1 MKGIEG
7 TVVAQVTVDV
17 NGNVSDASVLSGPEE
32 LRKAVLQSLLSW
44 HFTKDAAGGARQIAV
59 TFRMPDPAAAAAP
72 LAAPVRGVQSGVV
85 GGVPGGIVGG
95 VQSGMVGGILTST
108 PANAPLMASDG
119 RRVIRAISVTG
130 LDIPAEE
137 VLAKLPLHVDDEW
150 RPETMMKFIEAVHQ
164 IDEHL
169 NVSAA
174 QIPPNGIVLRISAPG
189 SPMVADVA
197 RPATSFPG
205 AIPVGGQVQ
214 NSLLIS
220 RTDPVYPEIAK
231 SARIS
236 GTVEFAALIGADGH
250 MKELQVVSG
259 HPLLRQAALDA
270 VKQWV
275 YKPTLLNGSPTPVST
290 TIDVVFSLSQ

>member
-1 MKGIEG
+1 
-7 TVVAQVTVDV
+7 
-17 NGNVSDASVLSGPEE
+17 
-32 LRKAVLQSLLSW
+32 
-44 HFTKDAAGGARQIAV
+44 
-59 TFRMPDPAAAAAP
+59 
-72 LAAPVRGVQSGVV
+72 
-85 GGVPGGIVGG
+85 
-95 VQSGMVGGILTST
+95 
-108 PANAPLMASDG
+108 
-119 RRVIRAISVTG
+119 
-130 LDIPAEE
+130 
-137 VLAKLPLHVDDEW
+137 
-150 RPETMMKFIEAVHQ
+150 
-164 IDEHL
+164 L